1 MAENTNTGTQL
12 GGYAIGVDIGGTFT
26 DCVVVSPDGS
36 VTGAKAPTTPSDR
49 SVGFFDS
56 IQRGAEKLGTTSGQ
70 LLGSCERL
78 VHGTT
83 TGTNAI
89 VSRDGARTGL
99 IATSGH
105 RDIMFLMGGGG
116 RTSGLTAEQALHVP
130 STDKPEPLV
139 PKKLV
144 VEVSERIDVDGE
156 IVVPLDEEGARDAIR
171 QLVDSGVDA
180 IAISLLW
187 SVKNDA
193 HELRVKELVRE
204 IAPEIFVTCA
214 SELISQVGEY
224 ERTTTAVMNAYI
236 GPLMSR
242 YIASIERGAA
252 SRGYAGRV
260 LFAQC
265 AGGAIT
271 GDEAKLAPIRT
282 VNSGPVAGVVS
293 SELLSRRIAVKD
305 VLLADMGGTTFD
317 VSVIRDSTALRR
329 STSMFQRYELA
340 LPMLDIESVGAG
352 GGSIAWIDESGR
364 LNVGPKSAGAFPGP
378 ACYGTGGTEATV
390 TDSDVVLGF
399 IDPANFLEGRMAVD
413 VGLATRAIEQV
424 AGPLRL
430 SVHQAAAGI
439 TRIVDSKM
447 ADLIRRMSVMRG
459 LDPRRFA
466 LFAFGGGG
474 PVHAASV
481 AREAGIKHV
490 IVPMPSIAA
499 MWSALGAALADV
511 TYVYQ
516 QPCDLKLPIEPE
528 VLNEI
533 FGRLEQR
540 AATVAVQED
549 LAYLPHEVTRSA
561 RMKYG
566 MQVHDV
572 EVPVPGGSLGREEIG
587 HLDEDFHQVYE
598 SIFGQGSGYRIGGTD
613 ITSLQ
618 VRFTGLTTK
627 PDLLSVSEG
636 ESASSLSRRPIYWSE
651 TGTVVDTPIVRSVSG
666 LVTERLQGPA
676 LVEMPDTV
684 AVIRP
689 GMTAESDKHG
699 NLVIDT
705 GA

>member
-1 MAENTNTGTQL
+1 
-12 GGYAIGVDIGGTFT
+12 
-26 DCVVVSPDGS
+26 
-36 VTGAKAPTTPSDR
+36 
-49 SVGFFDS
+49 
-56 IQRGAEKLGTTSGQ
+56 
-70 LLGSCERL
+70 
-78 VHGTT
+78 
-83 TGTNAI
+83 
-89 VSRDGARTGL
+89 
-99 IATSGH
+99 
-105 RDIMFLMGGGG
+105 MGGGG
-116 RTSGLTAEQALHVP
+116 RTSGLTAEQSLHVP

-144 VEVSERIDVDGE
+144 VEVAERIDVDGE
-156 IVVPLDEEGARDAIR
+156 IVVPLDEEGARNAIR
-171 QLVDSGVDA
+171 RLVEDGVDA
-180 IAISLLW
+180 IAVSLLW
-187 SVKNDA
+187 SIKNDA

-236 GPLMSR
+236 GPLMTR
-242 YIASIERGAA
+242 YITSIERGAA

-271 GDEAKLAPIRT
+271 GDDAKLAPIRT

-413 VGLATRAIEQV
+413 VGLAIRAIERV
-424 AGPLRL
+424 ADPLGL

-439 TRIVDSKM
+439 ARIVDSKM

-528 VLNEI
+528 ELNEI

-540 AATVAVQED
+540 AAAVAAQQD
-549 LAYLPHEVTRSA
+549 LAYLPHEVIRSA

-572 EVPVPGGSLGREEIG
+572 EVPVPGGYLGHEEIR
-587 HLDEDFHQVYE
+587 HLDEDFHKVYE

-627 PDLLSVSEG
+627 PDLLSVSER
-636 ESASSLSRRPIYWSE
+636 ESVSSLSNRPIYWSE

-666 LVTERLQGPA
+666 VIAERLQGPA

>member
-1 MAENTNTGTQL
+1 MAENNNAGTRL

-26 DCVVVSPDGS
+26 DCVVVSPDGT

-56 IQRGAEKLGTTSGQ
+56 IGRAAEKLGMTSGQ
-70 LLGSCERL
+70 LLGACERL

-116 RTSGLTAEQALHVP
+116 RTSGLTAEQSLHVP

-144 VEVSERIDVDGE
+144 VEVAERIDVDGE
-156 IVVPLDEEGARDAIR
+156 IVVPLDEEGARNAIR
-171 QLVDSGVDA
+171 RLVEDGVDA
-180 IAISLLW
+180 IAVSLLW
-187 SVKNDA
+187 SIKNDA

-204 IAPEIFVTCA
+204 IAPAIFVTCA

-236 GPLMSR
+236 GPLMTR
-242 YIASIERGAA
+242 YITSIERGAA

-271 GDEAKLAPIRT
+271 GDDAKLAPIRT

-413 VGLATRAIEQV
+413 VGLAIRAIERV
-424 AGPLRL
+424 ADPLGL

-439 TRIVDSKM
+439 ARIVDSKM

-528 VLNEI
+528 ELNDI

-540 AATVAVQED
+540 AATVAAQQD
-549 LAYLPHEVTRSA
+549 LAYLPHEVIRSA

-572 EVPVPGGSLGREEIG
+572 EVPVPGGYLGREETG
-587 HLDEDFHQVYE
+587 RLDEDFHQVYE

-651 TGTVVDTPIVRSVSG
+651 TGTVVDTPVVRSVTGVVS
-666 LVTERLQGPA
+666 ERLQGPA

-705 GA
+705 GV